1 MEWSRQPIQ
10 PIDDWQR
17 VSHGIP
23 TQRVWFTVC
32 RCMWVHVCIHQIFI
46 HPITRYAR
54 PISPMT
60 DGSVI
65 QCDTPRTSPLRTHL
79 LYADKI
85 KHQGVLGIDMT
96 APLGLYF
103 LSMPLYWTWPWPRL
117 WPWSWYQFIQVY
129 LNHLVEYLGKP
140 LYIYLVD
147 IKQLSVDV
155 SLPTRVWIVTN
166 NLVIVIS
173 GSLYLW
179 NLFCKSEKVKWSVSH
194 YQTNL
199 MKPLHTTLSLSLTHY
214 ICTHSLTHLLT
225 PPPPPHTHTHIW

>member
-1 MEWSRQPIQ
+1 MITKMEWSRQPIQ

-103 LSMPLYWTWPWPRL
+103 LSMPLYGGRR
-117 WPWSWYQFIQVY
+117 SEKRHIQV
-129 LNHLVEYLGKP
+129 LNLTMTQTLT
-140 LYIYLVD
+140 LIL
-147 IKQLSVDV
+147 ISVYTGV
-155 SLPTRVWIVTN
+155 FKSSGWI
-166 NLVIVIS
+166 LR
-173 GSLYLW
+173 
-179 NLFCKSEKVKWSVSH
+179 
-194 YQTNL
+194 
-199 MKPLHTTLSLSLTHY
+199 
-214 ICTHSLTHLLT
+214 
-225 PPPPPHTHTHIW
+225 